1 MNRVNLNNDK
11 TISVREK
18 ILLTAHDL
26 FYSSGFK
33 ATGVDTII
41 KQAKV
46 TKVTFYRHFPGK
58 VYLLLPISTIDTK
71 YGLTGLKARCV
82 DILLRVKPRP
92 VHYLTRCMNGL
103 FHRYSMGAPLLMPAQ
118 KQKSEENEGEIKD
131 ICRNH
136 KTETKAKIASL
147 TGITDE
153 KTVNEIM
160 MLIDGAIIHAQ
171 MGIAADEVISSL
183 KKGSRTADRKRRLTR
198 GTIGRRRNTLSMEG
212 AGAEPGSKC
221 QAPAFSHHLLPVPPS
236 PASWHWPDQTG
247 KYSRSGSA

>member
-58 VYLLLPISTIDTK
+58 SLLIVAYLHYRHEIWIDWFETTLRRHLAAGKTPANALSDTLYEWFIS
-71 YGLTGLKARCV
+71 
-82 DILLRVKPRP
+82 P
-92 VHYLTRCMNGL
+92 L
-103 FHRYSMGAPLLMPAQ
+103 FHGCAFINASAEA
-118 KQKSEENEGEIKD
+118 KSEENEREIKD

-136 KTETKAKIASL
+136 KAETKAKIASL

-183 KKGSRTADRKRRLTR
+183 KKGVERLTE
-198 GTIGRRRNTLSMEG
+198 N
-212 AGAEPGSKC
+212 AA
-221 QAPAFSHHLLPVPPS
+221 
-236 PASWHWPDQTG
+236 
-247 KYSRSGSA
+247 

>member
-58 VYLLLPISTIDTK
+58 SLLIVAYLHYRHEIWIDWFESTLRRHLAAGKTPASALSDTLYEWFIS
-71 YGLTGLKARCV
+71 A
-82 DILLRVKPRP
+82 
-92 VHYLTRCMNGL
+92 L
-103 FHRYSMGAPLLMPAQ
+103 FHGCAFINASAEA
-118 KQKSEENEGEIKD
+118 KSEENEREIKD

-183 KKGSRTADRKRRLTR
+183 KKGVERLTE
-198 GTIGRRRNTLSMEG
+198 N
-212 AGAEPGSKC
+212 AA
-221 QAPAFSHHLLPVPPS
+221 
-236 PASWHWPDQTG
+236 
-247 KYSRSGSA
+247 

>member
-58 VYLLLPISTIDTK
+58 SLLIVAYLHYRHEIWIDWFESTLRRHLATGKTPASALSDTLYEWFIS
-71 YGLTGLKARCV
+71 A
-82 DILLRVKPRP
+82 
-92 VHYLTRCMNGL
+92 L
-103 FHRYSMGAPLLMPAQ
+103 FHGCAFINASAEA
-118 KQKSEENEGEIKD
+118 KSEENEGEIKD

-183 KKGSRTADRKRRLTR
+183 KKGVERLTE
-198 GTIGRRRNTLSMEG
+198 N
-212 AGAEPGSKC
+212 AA
-221 QAPAFSHHLLPVPPS
+221 
-236 PASWHWPDQTG
+236 
-247 KYSRSGSA
+247 

>member
-58 VYLLLPISTIDTK
+58 SLLIVAYLHYRHEIWIDWFESTLRRHLAAGKTPASALSDTLYEWFIS
-71 YGLTGLKARCV
+71 A
-82 DILLRVKPRP
+82 
-92 VHYLTRCMNGL
+92 L
-103 FHRYSMGAPLLMPAQ
+103 FHGCAFINASAEA
-118 KQKSEENEGEIKD
+118 KSEENEGEIKD

-136 KTETKAKIASL
+136 KAETKAKIASL

-183 KKGSRTADRKRRLTR
+183 KKGVERLTE
-198 GTIGRRRNTLSMEG
+198 N
-212 AGAEPGSKC
+212 AA
-221 QAPAFSHHLLPVPPS
+221 
-236 PASWHWPDQTG
+236 
-247 KYSRSGSA
+247 

>member
-58 VYLLLPISTIDTK
+58 SLLIVAYLHYRHEIWIDWFESTLRRHLAVGKTPAHALSDTL
-71 YGLTGLKARCV
+71 YEWFV
-82 DILLRVKPRP
+82 SP
-92 VHYLTRCMNGL
+92 L
-103 FHRYSMGAPLLMPAQ
+103 FHGCAFINASAEA
-118 KQKSEENEGEIKD
+118 KSEENEREIKD

-136 KTETKAKIASL
+136 KAETKAKIASL

-183 KKGSRTADRKRRLTR
+183 KKGVERLTENA
-198 GTIGRRRNTLSMEG
+198 T
-212 AGAEPGSKC
+212 
-221 QAPAFSHHLLPVPPS
+221 
-236 PASWHWPDQTG
+236 
-247 KYSRSGSA
+247 

>member
-1 MNRVNLNNDK
+1 LNNDK

-58 VYLLLPISTIDTK
+58 SLLIVAYLHYRHEIWIDWFESTLRRHLAAGKTPASALSDTLYEWFIS
-71 YGLTGLKARCV
+71 A
-82 DILLRVKPRP
+82 
-92 VHYLTRCMNGL
+92 L
-103 FHRYSMGAPLLMPAQ
+103 FHGCAFINASAEA
-118 KQKSEENEGEIKD
+118 KSEENEGEIKD

-183 KKGSRTADRKRRLTR
+183 KKGVERLTE
-198 GTIGRRRNTLSMEG
+198 N
-212 AGAEPGSKC
+212 AA
-221 QAPAFSHHLLPVPPS
+221 
-236 PASWHWPDQTG
+236 
-247 KYSRSGSA
+247 

>member
-1 MNRVNLNNDK
+1 VNRVNLNNDK

-58 VYLLLPISTIDTK
+58 SLLIVAYLHYRHEIWIDWFESTLRRHLAAGKTPASALSDTLYEWFIS
-71 YGLTGLKARCV
+71 A
-82 DILLRVKPRP
+82 
-92 VHYLTRCMNGL
+92 L
-103 FHRYSMGAPLLMPAQ
+103 FHGCAFINASAEA
-118 KQKSEENEGEIKD
+118 KSEENEGEIKD

-183 KKGSRTADRKRRLTR
+183 KKGVERLTE
-198 GTIGRRRNTLSMEG
+198 N
-212 AGAEPGSKC
+212 AA
-221 QAPAFSHHLLPVPPS
+221 
-236 PASWHWPDQTG
+236 
-247 KYSRSGSA
+247 

>member
-1 MNRVNLNNDK
+1 MNTVNLNNDK

-58 VYLLLPISTIDTK
+58 SLLIVAYLHYRHEIWIDWFESTLRRHLAAGKTPASALSDTLYEWFIS
-71 YGLTGLKARCV
+71 A
-82 DILLRVKPRP
+82 
-92 VHYLTRCMNGL
+92 L
-103 FHRYSMGAPLLMPAQ
+103 FHGCAFINASAEA
-118 KQKSEENEGEIKD
+118 KSEENEGEIKD

-183 KKGSRTADRKRRLTR
+183 KKGVERLTE
-198 GTIGRRRNTLSMEG
+198 N
-212 AGAEPGSKC
+212 AA
-221 QAPAFSHHLLPVPPS
+221 
-236 PASWHWPDQTG
+236 
-247 KYSRSGSA
+247 

>member
-58 VYLLLPISTIDTK
+58 SLLIVAYLHYRHGIWIDWFESTLRRHLAAGKTPASALSDTLYEWFIS
-71 YGLTGLKARCV
+71 A
-82 DILLRVKPRP
+82 
-92 VHYLTRCMNGL
+92 L
-103 FHRYSMGAPLLMPAQ
+103 FHGCAFINASAEA
-118 KQKSEENEGEIKD
+118 KSEENEGEIKD

-147 TGITDE
+147 TGIIDE

-183 KKGSRTADRKRRLTR
+183 KKGVERLTE
-198 GTIGRRRNTLSMEG
+198 N
-212 AGAEPGSKC
+212 AA
-221 QAPAFSHHLLPVPPS
+221 
-236 PASWHWPDQTG
+236 
-247 KYSRSGSA
+247 

>member
-58 VYLLLPISTIDTK
+58 SLLIVAYLHYRHEIWIDWFESTLRRHLAAGKTPASALSDTLYEWFIS
-71 YGLTGLKARCV
+71 A
-82 DILLRVKPRP
+82 
-92 VHYLTRCMNGL
+92 L
-103 FHRYSMGAPLLMPAQ
+103 FHGCAFINASAEA
-118 KQKSEENEGEIKD
+118 KSEENEGEIKD

-183 KKGSRTADRKRRLTR
+183 KRGVERLTE
-198 GTIGRRRNTLSMEG
+198 N
-212 AGAEPGSKC
+212 AA
-221 QAPAFSHHLLPVPPS
+221 
-236 PASWHWPDQTG
+236 
-247 KYSRSGSA
+247 

>member
-58 VYLLLPISTIDTK
+58 SLLIVAYLHYRHEIWIDWFESTLRRHLAVGKTPAHALSDTL
-71 YGLTGLKARCV
+71 YEWFV
-82 DILLRVKPRP
+82 SP
-92 VHYLTRCMNGL
+92 L
-103 FHRYSMGAPLLMPAQ
+103 FHGCAFINASAEA
-118 KQKSEENEGEIKD
+118 KSEENEREIKD

-136 KTETKAKIASL
+136 KAETKAKIASL

-183 KKGSRTADRKRRLTR
+183 KKGVERLTE
-198 GTIGRRRNTLSMEG
+198 N
-212 AGAEPGSKC
+212 AA
-221 QAPAFSHHLLPVPPS
+221 
-236 PASWHWPDQTG
+236 
-247 KYSRSGSA
+247 

>member
-58 VYLLLPISTIDTK
+58 SLLIVAYLHYRHEIWIDWFESTLRRHLAAGKTPANALSDTLYEWFIS
-71 YGLTGLKARCV
+71 
-82 DILLRVKPRP
+82 P
-92 VHYLTRCMNGL
+92 L
-103 FHRYSMGAPLLMPAQ
+103 FHGCAFINASAEA
-118 KQKSEENEGEIKD
+118 KSEENEGEIKD

-183 KKGSRTADRKRRLTR
+183 KKGVERLTE
-198 GTIGRRRNTLSMEG
+198 N
-212 AGAEPGSKC
+212 AA
-221 QAPAFSHHLLPVPPS
+221 
-236 PASWHWPDQTG
+236 
-247 KYSRSGSA
+247 

>member
-1 MNRVNLNNDK
+1 MNTVNLNNDK
-11 TISVREK
+11 IISVREK

-41 KQAKV
+41 KQARV

-58 VYLLLPISTIDTK
+58 SLLIVAYLHYRHEIWIDWFESTLRRHLAAGKTPANALSDTLYEWFIS
-71 YGLTGLKARCV
+71 
-82 DILLRVKPRP
+82 P
-92 VHYLTRCMNGL
+92 L
-103 FHRYSMGAPLLMPAQ
+103 FHGCAFINASAEA
-118 KQKSEENEGEIKD
+118 KSEENEREIKD

-183 KKGSRTADRKRRLTR
+183 KKGVERLTE
-198 GTIGRRRNTLSMEG
+198 N
-212 AGAEPGSKC
+212 AA
-221 QAPAFSHHLLPVPPS
+221 
-236 PASWHWPDQTG
+236 
-247 KYSRSGSA
+247 

>member
-58 VYLLLPISTIDTK
+58 SLLIVAYLHYRHEIWIDWFESTLRRHLAAGKTPASALSDTLYEWFIS
-71 YGLTGLKARCV
+71 A
-82 DILLRVKPRP
+82 
-92 VHYLTRCMNGL
+92 L
-103 FHRYSMGAPLLMPAQ
+103 FHGCAFINASAEA
-118 KQKSEENEGEIKD
+118 KSEENEGEIKD

-183 KKGSRTADRKRRLTR
+183 KKGVERLTE
-198 GTIGRRRNTLSMEG
+198 N
-212 AGAEPGSKC
+212 AA
-221 QAPAFSHHLLPVPPS
+221 
-236 PASWHWPDQTG
+236 
-247 KYSRSGSA
+247 

>member
-1 MNRVNLNNDK
+1 VNTVNLNNDK

-58 VYLLLPISTIDTK
+58 SLLIVAYLHYRHEIWIDWFESTLRRHLAAGKTPASALSDTLYEWFIS
-71 YGLTGLKARCV
+71 A
-82 DILLRVKPRP
+82 
-92 VHYLTRCMNGL
+92 L
-103 FHRYSMGAPLLMPAQ
+103 FHGCAFINASAEA
-118 KQKSEENEGEIKD
+118 KSEENEGEIKD

-183 KKGSRTADRKRRLTR
+183 KKGVERLTE
-198 GTIGRRRNTLSMEG
+198 N
-212 AGAEPGSKC
+212 AA
-221 QAPAFSHHLLPVPPS
+221 
-236 PASWHWPDQTG
+236 
-247 KYSRSGSA
+247 

>member
-58 VYLLLPISTIDTK
+58 SLLIVAYLHYRHEIWIDWFETTLRRHLAAGKTPANALSDTLYEWFIS
-71 YGLTGLKARCV
+71 
-82 DILLRVKPRP
+82 P
-92 VHYLTRCMNGL
+92 L
-103 FHRYSMGAPLLMPAQ
+103 FHGCAFINASAEA
-118 KQKSEENEGEIKD
+118 KSEENEGEIKD

-136 KTETKAKIASL
+136 KAETKAKIASL

-183 KKGSRTADRKRRLTR
+183 KKGVERLTE
-198 GTIGRRRNTLSMEG
+198 N
-212 AGAEPGSKC
+212 AA
-221 QAPAFSHHLLPVPPS
+221 
-236 PASWHWPDQTG
+236 
-247 KYSRSGSA
+247 

>member
-1 MNRVNLNNDK
+1 MNNDK

-58 VYLLLPISTIDTK
+58 SLLIVAYLHYRHEIWIDWFESTLRRHLAAGKTPSSALSDTLYEWFIS
-71 YGLTGLKARCV
+71 A
-82 DILLRVKPRP
+82 
-92 VHYLTRCMNGL
+92 L
-103 FHRYSMGAPLLMPAQ
+103 FHGCAFINASAEA
-118 KQKSEENEGEIKD
+118 KSEENEGEIKD

-183 KKGSRTADRKRRLTR
+183 KKGVERLT
-198 GTIGRRRNTLSMEG
+198 EH
-212 AGAEPGSKC
+212 AA
-221 QAPAFSHHLLPVPPS
+221 
-236 PASWHWPDQTG
+236 
-247 KYSRSGSA
+247 

>member
-58 VYLLLPISTIDTK
+58 SLLIVAYLHYRHEIWIDWFESTLRRHLAAGKTPSSALSDTLYECFIS
-71 YGLTGLKARCV
+71 
-82 DILLRVKPRP
+82 P
-92 VHYLTRCMNGL
+92 L
-103 FHRYSMGAPLLMPAQ
+103 FHGCAFINASAEA
-118 KQKSEENEGEIKD
+118 KSEENEGEIKD

-136 KTETKAKIASL
+136 KAETKAKIASL

-183 KKGSRTADRKRRLTR
+183 KKGVERLTE
-198 GTIGRRRNTLSMEG
+198 N
-212 AGAEPGSKC
+212 AA
-221 QAPAFSHHLLPVPPS
+221 
-236 PASWHWPDQTG
+236 
-247 KYSRSGSA
+247 

>member
-58 VYLLLPISTIDTK
+58 SLLIVAYLHYRHEIWIDWFESTLRRHLAAGKTPASALSDTLHEWFIS
-71 YGLTGLKARCV
+71 
-82 DILLRVKPRP
+82 P
-92 VHYLTRCMNGL
+92 L
-103 FHRYSMGAPLLMPAQ
+103 FHGCAFINASAEA
-118 KQKSEENEGEIKD
+118 KSEENEGEIKD

-183 KKGSRTADRKRRLTR
+183 KKGVERLTE
-198 GTIGRRRNTLSMEG
+198 N
-212 AGAEPGSKC
+212 AA
-221 QAPAFSHHLLPVPPS
+221 
-236 PASWHWPDQTG
+236 
-247 KYSRSGSA
+247 

>member
-1 MNRVNLNNDK
+1 MNTVNLNNDK
-11 TISVREK
+11 TISVRDK

-58 VYLLLPISTIDTK
+58 SLLIVAYLHYRHEIWIDWFESTLRRHLAAGKTPASALSDTLYEWFIS
-71 YGLTGLKARCV
+71 A
-82 DILLRVKPRP
+82 
-92 VHYLTRCMNGL
+92 L
-103 FHRYSMGAPLLMPAQ
+103 FHGCAFINASAEA
-118 KQKSEENEGEIKD
+118 KSEENEGEIKD

-183 KKGSRTADRKRRLTR
+183 KKGVERLTE
-198 GTIGRRRNTLSMEG
+198 N
-212 AGAEPGSKC
+212 AA
-221 QAPAFSHHLLPVPPS
+221 
-236 PASWHWPDQTG
+236 
-247 KYSRSGSA
+247 

>member
-11 TISVREK
+11 TISVRGK

-58 VYLLLPISTIDTK
+58 SLLIVAYLHYRHEIWIDWFESTLRRHLAAGKTPANALSDTLYEWFIS
-71 YGLTGLKARCV
+71 
-82 DILLRVKPRP
+82 P
-92 VHYLTRCMNGL
+92 L
-103 FHRYSMGAPLLMPAQ
+103 FHGCAFINASAEA
-118 KQKSEENEGEIKD
+118 KSEENEGEIKD

-183 KKGSRTADRKRRLTR
+183 KKGVERLTE
-198 GTIGRRRNTLSMEG
+198 N
-212 AGAEPGSKC
+212 AA
-221 QAPAFSHHLLPVPPS
+221 
-236 PASWHWPDQTG
+236 
-247 KYSRSGSA
+247 

>member
-1 MNRVNLNNDK
+1 MNTVNLNNDK
-11 TISVREK
+11 IISVREK

-41 KQAKV
+41 KQARV

-58 VYLLLPISTIDTK
+58 SLLIVAYLHYRHEIWIDWFESTLRRHLAAGKTPANALSDTLYEWFIS
-71 YGLTGLKARCV
+71 
-82 DILLRVKPRP
+82 P
-92 VHYLTRCMNGL
+92 L
-103 FHRYSMGAPLLMPAQ
+103 FHGCAFINASAEA
-118 KQKSEENEGEIKD
+118 KSEENEREIKD

-147 TGITDE
+147 AGITDE

-183 KKGSRTADRKRRLTR
+183 KKGVERLTE
-198 GTIGRRRNTLSMEG
+198 N
-212 AGAEPGSKC
+212 AA
-221 QAPAFSHHLLPVPPS
+221 
-236 PASWHWPDQTG
+236 
-247 KYSRSGSA
+247 

>member
-1 MNRVNLNNDK
+1 MNTVNLNNDK

-58 VYLLLPISTIDTK
+58 SLLIVAYLHYRHEIWIDWFESTLRRHLAAGKTPANALSDTLYEWFIS
-71 YGLTGLKARCV
+71 
-82 DILLRVKPRP
+82 P
-92 VHYLTRCMNGL
+92 L
-103 FHRYSMGAPLLMPAQ
+103 FHGCAFINASAEA
-118 KQKSEENEGEIKD
+118 KSEENEREIKD

-147 TGITDE
+147 AGITDE

-183 KKGSRTADRKRRLTR
+183 KKGVERLTE
-198 GTIGRRRNTLSMEG
+198 N
-212 AGAEPGSKC
+212 AA
-221 QAPAFSHHLLPVPPS
+221 
-236 PASWHWPDQTG
+236 
-247 KYSRSGSA
+247 

>member
-1 MNRVNLNNDK
+1 MNTVNLNNDK

-41 KQAKV
+41 KQARV

-58 VYLLLPISTIDTK
+58 SLLIVAYLHYRHEIWIDWFESTLRRHLAAGKTPANALSDTLYEWFIS
-71 YGLTGLKARCV
+71 
-82 DILLRVKPRP
+82 P
-92 VHYLTRCMNGL
+92 L
-103 FHRYSMGAPLLMPAQ
+103 FHGCAFINASAEA
-118 KQKSEENEGEIKD
+118 KSEENEREIKD

-183 KKGSRTADRKRRLTR
+183 KKGVERLTE
-198 GTIGRRRNTLSMEG
+198 N
-212 AGAEPGSKC
+212 AA
-221 QAPAFSHHLLPVPPS
+221 
-236 PASWHWPDQTG
+236 
-247 KYSRSGSA
+247 

>member
-58 VYLLLPISTIDTK
+58 SLLIVAYLHYRHEIWIDWFESTLRRHLAAGKTPAHALSDTLYEWFIS
-71 YGLTGLKARCV
+71 
-82 DILLRVKPRP
+82 P
-92 VHYLTRCMNGL
+92 L
-103 FHRYSMGAPLLMPAQ
+103 FHGCAFINASAEA
-118 KQKSEENEGEIKD
+118 KSEENEGEIKD

-183 KKGSRTADRKRRLTR
+183 KKGVERLTE
-198 GTIGRRRNTLSMEG
+198 N
-212 AGAEPGSKC
+212 AA
-221 QAPAFSHHLLPVPPS
+221 
-236 PASWHWPDQTG
+236 
-247 KYSRSGSA
+247 